1 MFSQGAADVPC
12 TLLHFVG
19 GELVD
24 VAKGR
29 IVQPGNPM
37 FHGNLMP
44 PTVYRLKCRVLPDCD
59 ELLPPIRPAGADEE
73 DEMTLSTCVNWPL
86 L

>member
-1 MFSQGAADVPC
+1 MFSQGTADVPC

-19 GELVD
+19 AELVD

-37 FHGNLMP
+37 FHGNSMP
-44 PTVYRLKCRVLPDCD
+44 PTVYRV
-59 ELLPPIRPAGADEE
+59 EE
-73 DEMTLSTCVNWPL
+73 FGYCQAATSCYLRFDPL
-86 L
+86 GPMKKMR

>member
-1 MFSQGAADVPC
+1 MYMFSQGTANVPC

-19 GELVD
+19 TELVD

-37 FHGNLMP
+37 LYGNPMP
-44 PTVYRLKCRVLPDCD
+44 PIVYRVEVARVLPGCD
-59 ELLPPIRPAGADEE
+59 ELLPPIRPARAGEE
-73 DEMTLSTCVNWPL
+73 DEMTLSTCVN
-86 L
+86 